1 MTHTMQFERTIQLIG
16 EEPFRQLQAARVLL
30 VGVGGVGGWCAEA
43 LVRTGI
49 GHLTLIDMD
58 TVAESNLNRQ
68 LVATRSNIGRNKVEE
83 MRSRL
88 LCICP
93 EADIQ
98 AIAAKYDTDGMLD
111 DGTARTPIDLTRFD
125 YIVDAIDMPD
135 CKMRLIHDAT
145 HAADTDGDFPILFSS
160 MGAGRKTDTA
170 PIRVTEFWKV
180 EGCPLARALRT
191 KMRKSGL
198 LPGRKFLCV
207 SSPEISGTSG
217 TVAPVVGIFGFTLAN
232 LVIRAIT
239 GLD

>member
-1 MTHTMQFERTIQLIG
+1 MQFERTIQLIG
-16 EEPFRQLQAARVLL
+16 GEPFRQLQAARVLL

-43 LVRTGI
+43 LVR
-49 GHLTLIDMD
+49 
-58 TVAESNLNRQ
+58 N
-68 LVATRSNIGRNKVEE
+68 
-83 MRSRL
+83 
-88 LCICP
+88 
-93 EADIQ
+93 
-98 AIAAKYDTDGMLD
+98 
-111 DGTARTPIDLTRFD
+111 DGTDRTPIDLTRFD

-145 HAADTDGDFPILFSS
+145 HAADTDGHFPILFSS

>member
-1 MTHTMQFERTIQLIG
+1 MIHVMQFERTIQLLG
-16 EEPFRQLQAARVLL
+16 EERFRQLQAARVLL

-49 GHLTLIDMD
+49 RHLTLIDMD

-83 MRSRL
+83 MRARL
-88 LCICP
+88 LSICP

-98 AIAAKYDTDGMLD
+98 AIAAKYDIDGMLD
-111 DGTARTPIDLTRFD
+111 DGTTRTPIDLARFD
-125 YIVDAIDMPD
+125 CIIDAIDMPD
-135 CKMRLIHDAT
+135 CKIRLIYEAT
-145 HAADTDGDFPILFSS
+145 RAIAPDGRFPILFSS
-160 MGAGRKTDTA
+160 MGAGRKVDTTS
-170 PIRVTEFWKV
+170 IRVTEFWKV

-191 KMRKSGL
+191 RMRKSGL
-198 LPGRKFLCV
+198 LPDRKFLCV

-217 TVAPVVGIFGFTLAN
+217 TVAPVVGVFGFTLAN
-232 LVIRAIT
+232 LVIRTIT